1 MRSVLRIFITKSRK
15 KSGLIFTRFIDMCFP
30 VIYKIH
36 AKKFTSS
43 VVEEI
48 SRSAYIV
55 SPLETLKII
64 ETFIEEKRMGAYM
77 RFGDGDVYLALGKKD
92 MLQASTKKLSE
103 EMNYWNMLT
112 LFLWVTKSLAP

>member
-1 MRSVLRIFITKSRK
+1 MRSILKIFIIKSGK

-30 VIYKIH
+30 FIYKIH
-36 AKKFTSS
+36 TEKFTGS
-43 VVEEI
+43 VIEKI

-55 SPLETLKII
+55 PPLETLKII
-64 ETFIEEKRMGAYM
+64 ETFIEERRMGAYM

-103 EMNYWNMLT
+103 E
-112 LFLWVTKSLAP
+112 